1 MLTALE
7 VKTSYSILSSLNRID
22 KLTEKARERGY
33 FSLAI
38 TDTNN
43 MFGVYEFYLACKK
56 NNIKPIIGMTV
67 EACVKGDSKDKFIL
81 LCKNNDGYKNLIKLA
96 TIVSER
102 NVEVEDLEK
111 YKDNLILIMPYTNYN
126 EEIVSIYDD
135 VFTGYSNMNDRVN
148 ITDKCV
154 FVSDISYIDKDDYK
168 YLDYLVM
175 IRDDKKLGEVELN
188 TYKGKHLLSQDE
200 FDMMIDDEVLDNM
213 KYIIDNCNVTLE
225 YTKGLLP
232 IYDKDI
238 EPFEYLKNL
247 CYKGINKRLNG
258 NVTEEYKKRLDYE
271 LDVINKMGFC
281 DYFLVVWDYVK
292 YAKFNNILVGPG
304 RGSAAGSLVSYSIGI
319 TDVDPIKYD
328 LLFERFLNPERV
340 TMPDID
346 IDFDSEKRNIVTDYV
361 TNKYG
366 DKKVAGIITFNT
378 LGAKQVIRDVG
389 RAMDISLPIIDDIA
403 KSITSKDLK
412 DSYVEGSRFYRLINS
427 NDMYKRLYATSLK
440 LEGLPRHISVHAA
453 GIVMSNTDIDNVI
466 PLYKNSL
473 GMYTTAFSKDYL
485 EPLGLLKM
493 DFLGL
498 DNLTLISNV
507 IEEIREKEGINISFD
522 KIPLDD
528 KKTLKVFYNVDT
540 DGIFQFE
547 SPGMKKF
554 LKKLKVNS
562 FDDIILAL
570 ALYRPGP
577 MDNIDTFIARREGR
591 EKTLYIHPDLEDI
604 LKPTYGI
611 IVYQE
616 QIMQIAR
623 RLAGYSYGEADILRR
638 AMSKKKEDII
648 LKERP
653 KFIKGALDNGY
664 DEKTANTVYDLILKF
679 ANYGFN
685 KSHSVAYAII
695 AYKMAFIK
703 TYFLKYFICGLLTNA
718 IGNESKTSI
727 YINRARRSDVK
738 VLSPD
743 VNESKFKYY
752 AEGTAIRCPLSIIRN
767 VGTAVASDIIREREK
782 GEFTDFCDFVL
793 RMQGTGVNR
802 KVITS
807 LIEAGGISFGYN
819 KKTLIE
825 NLDNVI
831 NYAEIAKDAGMIE
844 IEKPYIEV
852 MEEYSKAELTE
863 MELRTIG
870 FYLTEHPVS
879 KYREGYIV
887 NSSNI
892 TEYFDRNVKIVVMI
906 SSIRETMTKN
916 NDVMA
921 FVLGSDEYGDIDLTI
936 FPSTYKRFNN
946 IKKGNVIEVSGKVER
961 RFDKYQVVVNVIN
974 ILEEM

>member
-7 VKTSYSILSSLNRID
+7 VKTSYSILSSINRID
-22 KLTEKARERGY
+22 KLTEKASKMGY

-43 MFGVYEFYLACKK
+43 MFGVYEFYLSCKK
-56 NNIKPIIGMTV
+56 NNIKPIIGIEIV
-67 EACVKGDSKDKFIL
+67 SNNDRFIL
-81 LCKNNDGYKNLIKLA
+81 LCKNNDGYNNLIKLA
-96 TIVSER
+96 TIISER
-102 NVEVEDLEK
+102 SIQINDLNE
-111 YKDNLILIMPYTNYN
+111 YKDNLILIIPYETYN
-126 EEIVSIYDD
+126 ENIVSVYDD
-135 VFTGYSNMNDRVN
+135 YFIGYSK
-148 ITDKCV
+148 IEDKNKLDGKHV
-154 FVSDISYIDKDDYK
+154 FISDVSYIDKDDYK
-168 YLDYLVM
+168 YLDYLIM
-175 IRDDKKLGEVELN
+175 IRDDKRLGEVPLG
-188 TYKGKHLLSQDE
+188 TYKDKHLLSLDE
-200 FDMMIDDEVLDNM
+200 FDMVTDNEVISNM
-213 KYIIDNCNVTLE
+213 KYIVDSCNVTLE
-225 YTKGLLP
+225 YQKGLLP
-232 IYDKDI
+232 IYDKNIDAY
-238 EPFEYLKNL
+238 EFLKNL
-247 CYKGINKRLNG
+247 CYKGINRRLNS
-258 NVTEEYKKRLDYE
+258 NVTEEYKTRLDYE

-346 IDFDSEKRNIVTDYV
+346 IDFDSEKRNLVVDYV
-361 TNKYG
+361 TEKYG

-378 LGAKQVIRDVG
+378 LGAKQVIRDLG
-389 RAMDISLPIIDDIA
+389 RCMDISIPIIDDIA

-412 DSYVEGSRFYRLINS
+412 DSYIEGSKFYRLINS
-427 NDMYKRLYATSLK
+427 NDLYKRLYKCALK

-453 GIVMSNTDIDNVI
+453 GIVMSNTDIDNII
-466 PLYKNSL
+466 PLYKNQL

-507 IEEIREKEGINISFD
+507 IEEIKEKEGINISFD

-528 KKTLKVFYNVDT
+528 KKTLKVFYDVDT

-547 SPGMKKF
+547 SPGMKRF

-562 FDDIILAL
+562 FDDIVLAL

-577 MDNIDTFIARREGR
+577 MDNIDNFVARREGK
-591 EKTLYIHPDLEDI
+591 EKIDYIHPDLEDI

-616 QIMQIAR
+616 QIMQIVR
-623 RLAGYSYGEADILRR
+623 KLAGYSYGEADILRR

-653 KFIKGALDNGY
+653 KFIKGATGNGY
-664 DEKTANTVYDLILKF
+664 SADIANRVYDLILKF

-685 KSHSVAYAII
+685 KSHSACYAII

-703 TYFLKYFICGLLTNA
+703 TYFLKYFICALLTNA
-718 IGNESKTSI
+718 IGNDVKTNI
-727 YINRARRSDVK
+727 YINRARRSGIK
-738 VLSPD
+738 VLCPD
-743 VNESKFKYY
+743 INESNLKYY
-752 AEGTAIRCPLSIIRN
+752 TNGNCIRCPIPIIRN
-767 VGTAVASDIIREREK
+767 VGTAVANDIIREREK
-782 GEFTDFCDFVL
+782 GEFTDFCGFVL

-802 KVITS
+802 KVLTS
-807 LIEAGGISFGYN
+807 LIESGSINFGYN
-819 KKTLIE
+819 KRTLLE

-831 NYAEIAKDAGMIE
+831 NYADIAKDAGIIE
-844 IEKPYIEV
+844 VEKPYIEEF
-852 MEEYSKAELTE
+852 EEYPKNLLTE
-863 MELRTIG
+863 MEVRTLG

-879 KYREGYIV
+879 KYREEYFV

-892 TEYFDRNVKIVVMI
+892 TLYFDKNVKIIVMI
-906 SSIRETMTKN
+906 SNIRETMTRN

-921 FVLGSDEYGDIDLTI
+921 FVLGSDEYGEIDLTI
-936 FPSTYKRFNN
+936 FPSTYKKFNK
-946 IKKGNVIEVSGKVER
+946 ISKGNVIEVNGKVER
-961 RFDKYQVVVNVIN
+961 RFDKYQVVARDIN
-974 ILEEM
+974 ILEDN